1 MKKILNDRRGMA
13 FESAILFLIIIFSFC
28 MLVTSMS
35 VVGKYQMKIEK
46 TTILNKVRL
55 DQIGEYFFAGK
66 LQEGIVGD
74 NEFYVKKKESESTNP
89 ITLQVWYGS
98 EESGEQDFTA
108 KLEEKEKDNTTILQV
123 WYGSEERRNADLT
136 VVLEKHPQEAIP
148 YVIVKQWYYADN
160 N

>member
-74 NEFYVKKKESESTNP
+74 NEFYVKKKESDP

-108 KLEEKEKDNTTILQV
+108 KLEEKDNTTILQV

-136 VVLEKHPQEAIP
+136 VVLEKYTQEATP